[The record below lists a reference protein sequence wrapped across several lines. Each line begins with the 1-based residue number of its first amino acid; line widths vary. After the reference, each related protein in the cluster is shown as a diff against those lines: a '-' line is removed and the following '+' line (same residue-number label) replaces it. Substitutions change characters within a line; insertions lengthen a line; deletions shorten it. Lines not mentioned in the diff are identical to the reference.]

1 MPASRHR
8 SGTHSSTDST
18 TDNRQKDTDRL
29 LWDGGTTRQASWL
42 NKKLKDAEADFDYSQ
57 LSASGTVTLNKSGL
71 IAVFSPEHALEHAE
85 GQNQGTMRAPN
96 TRTREHLLARS
107 LARQPVQAQ
116 PPLVGSSG
124 GHPAP
129 TPSPTVQTLA
139 TTPKA
144 ATMLEEVLGELGKRY
159 VVSPES
165 IEKLDLEYLNFFLDD
180 FMQPRMAEKWR
191 TKCDKK
197 GTMFVRLFF
206 EDMATKPNSVTNEE
220 TIETEMRKMLENGL
234 QAFGEV
240 SFSTYIEFIGAYD
253 ELNEVRKHKIDE
265 ESMAHQFKRLIMQ
278 LSPAIGQAIELRI
291 ALIESLRQR
300 NGIAYDAVEI
310 VNEAASFVLEEE
322 SNKELLKQVK
332 EGRAFLG
339 TGFDPQRNQRE
350 PGARPPGGQTWSTNS
365 SGPDKHMPGMRDCT
379 FCTEKGTVDVSKRN
393 HVDLKC
399 PYATKEQIA
408 ALTKERADRS
418 KAKKDAWRDRTKKGS
433 TGSAGGAKLAGA
445 TDDAD
450 AAACDRIFNGGV
462 SSLIDLGELIDMQ
475 TGSAGHAMMTSK
487 AAPRG
492 RLSVTHSDQESPSAP
507 ASIAGSVNT
516 GTTLLSPSVAPSSA
530 SMAAPRLVGAHDDT
544 PLRGYHADDFPGAA
558 SIYVIA
564 STGNDEM
571 DNVMAGVWHGNW
583 QSEIVPAIRQACHEE
598 QIVFGTLPDVKELR
612 ERSRSVKTLEL
623 AVRKCN
629 QLNTSAIFMGP
640 RELIGSSRYRLLGSL
655 RKGDDVEQFVQEAVD
670 VSDPKSDSNPDDSE
684 GDPESEPES
693 DPDAWADELIAE
705 VEVLSPNTHVDIIRA
720 LIARNGLHYR
730 GAPIS
735 PGTGG
740 LKGRTKFD
748 MLQEVRQAVGAAPLP
763 DSALRGKRAKP
774 DVPMGK
780 PVDKSAGR
788 RINFGSPAARPAPVA
803 ERPACG
809 FMWMLPVMLAQLFM
823 VGLSMHANGN
833 FVSCRTISPSWVCAS
848 LGYADP
854 AHAITP
860 NTVTPK
866 LGDLGLSRDDGFA
879 RDPGAQQSE
888 QVGRTHLAGLT
899 GSQAGARIL
908 TGLHLLLPALVCL
921 FLLLHSFGVTVK
933 FAQSRLARSAR
944 AWVAR
949 KDPLRATTSPRDAQ
963 RHVRDRHTPTLRA
976 SSRFLSTLGEAP
988 LWLSLVLLVHE
999 IAVYVVPY
1007 LFALS
1012 IGTLLMGL
1020 LRCVQAPLIARDAR
1034 AVYDSWLM
1042 TPARVLLRIAMNIV
1056 VITAYLGYHLLINT
1070 FVSESSAWPPARLA
1084 SSSPSRSRLGA
1095 ALATAMV
1102 TVRALLHATCMDLR
1116 RWGGVALDNV
1126 FTSSPTPTDPSKV
1139 KYVKQRRLKPRALH
1153 AFNDKASISLLARSV
1168 QPPDIKVKLD
1178 SKRSTGRAG
1187 RALLAGQALLDKV
1200 LPASTAPIGAADSIC
1215 WGVIDSGCSWHCHPH
1230 IDDLIN
1236 RRPCNDTM
1244 AGIDGKPQRVK
1255 CIGDLP
1261 ALARDSSGVWRRIII
1276 RDVRCVPSF
1285 TDTLISV
1292 DQFWEESKVNC
1303 IFADVRCIH
1312 VPGSGVQEGLD
1323 LPFAR
1328 KDNLYRWAV
1337 IPANRRGD
1345 LANSSLVKNDERA
1358 LKATI
1363 HRPKSTSFFNALSPD
1378 EQLDMLHRRLHVGFN
1393 LIRRLGE
1400 FAVDIPVS
1408 IKRGKAHDCDACKTA
1423 NATRVPHPGKS
1434 YQPSHVGR
1442 LIHGDLA
1449 GPFKRS
1455 HHGFFYFLVLVDD
1468 HSRFKQVY
1476 FLKHKSEALKRIRS
1490 FVAKLNALAS
1500 IGKPEP
1506 VRIVGQLHMDN
1517 AGEFL
1522 SHEFNEYLDSE
1533 SITRTTC
1540 PPHVHQLNGVAERS
1554 IRSIMEIVR
1563 ATRDASQCPIGFWP
1577 HLVEHAVDVLN
1588 RTTGPPIDHDGDE
1601 PEMSSYQ
1608 HVTGK
1613 APKILTILPLG
1624 CRAYAVKPQGSFSK
1638 SSFDSRAWA
1647 GINLGSSSTIPG
1659 AYNIWLPMQQKVI
1672 QTSEV
1677 YFDESLF
1684 PWRPDGQQR
1693 VGSPPPVAAP
1703 TADPEDISA
1712 GGASPDVEQSAVPP
1726 QQASNLPEAFA
1737 SATRASSTRSFQS
1750 IRILLLFSGAYN
1762 RPDGLAQFARRLGLE
1777 VDLFDSDPNIGGGDS
1792 ADITKE
1798 AVYEQLRERIVRGE
1812 YAIIIAAP
1820 PCSTFSISRFF
1831 KSATSPDGGPPPV
1844 RTRVEITGCR
1854 FLPSKHRAELER
1866 ANNVVNRMCALLLLA
1881 HRAGTE
1887 FIIENPADRGDV
1899 SKPELFINAMHGP
1912 LWLVAAIC
1920 ALTKQTSAR
1929 AVTFAMCA
1937 FGAPWQKYTTLLYS
1951 AGFSS
1956 WLDVLRERTCEHTTH
1971 AKIAGGTK
1979 TKSGW
1984 NSNEAAA
1991 YPPDFN
1997 SYIAQAAADLVKQR
2011 RSTLSSTAAPHV
2023 TSGPDAAIEMPS
2035 ESNKTKGS
2043 SFAPQPKAPAP
2054 AETSVHPKAPAPAET
2069 LGVSIDLPTR
2079 SILDPGK
2086 RDTSIR
2092 QPSFA
2097 DENISHEEPDAE
2109 ELPNDVTAA
2118 PPRKRVVFE
2127 KTAGARATRSQKP
2140 VLARAMDTSPNF
2152 RAPGRALV
2160 GLGVSAGFAMA
2171 AMGMSVASSAFVLG
2185 TTNFFDEI
2193 ALKKSSLRAALAKPS
2208 TVDPKNQTEAYA
2220 SDKSGW
2226 QKSETKE
2233 LKNHADNGS
2242 WEYIDASQLPRGRRL
2257 VKLVWV
2263 YKVKRDGSLKSRLCV
2278 QGCRQVP
2285 GVDYDQTWCGAMRG
2299 TSLRMLSN
2307 LAASAGMRM
2316 RRYDF
2321 VAAYLQG
2328 ELLEGE
2334 TVYCFPPPG
2343 YERKGADGRN
2353 QICRILKPVYGM
2365 AQAGRRWQRTLF
2377 PWLKEFGF
2385 TQTDSDPS
2393 VFTLERTMDTPKGPR
2408 LERIH
2413 VGVYVDDLATVYLHD
2428 DEHSLYRA
2436 FITALET
2443 RWNVED
2449 EGELTDL
2456 LGIEFTREEGSIEL
2470 RQTKYIEKLAAEFFP
2485 DGVPPTA
2492 QANKVPCDRELPAL
2506 VHLALLDDATPDPQ
2520 ELRRYQSICGALLY
2534 ASTNTRPDIA
2544 FSTGLLCRAMGR
2556 PTPELYQAALRVL
2569 GYLYRNRHI
2578 GLRYTASDQTL
2589 EGFSDSDWAVKHS
2602 TSGFTFHLGSAT
2614 VSWSSKKQTTVALSS
2629 CEAEIMAGSEA
2640 AKEAIYL
2647 STFLRE
2653 LGMDMSKP
2661 PPLRLDN
2668 KSAIDLAYNPEHH
2681 SKTKHI
2687 ERRHYFIRE
2696 CVENGKLRVPFVPTA
2711 DNVADFFTKP
2721 LTGKM
2726 FFDMRD
2732 KVMNVPR
2739 ARRDTANEEK

>member
-1 MPASRHR
+1 MTSYATRTLIEYNVVVMP
-8 SGTHSSTDST
+8 
-18 TDNRQKDTDRL
+18 
-29 LWDGGTTRQASWL
+29 
-42 NKKLKDAEADFDYSQ
+42 
-57 LSASGTVTLNKSGL
+57 KSGN
-71 IAVFSPEHALEHAE
+71 IAVFSTEHAVEHAH
-85 GQNQGTMRAPN
+85 GTNKGTARAPN
-96 TRTREHLLARS
+96 MRTRVDLLTS
-107 LARQPVQAQ
+107 PVQQAGTPTPV
-116 PPLVGSSG
+116 PPLIGGSA

-129 TPSPTVQTLA
+129 TPSAVPPSTSAPASKPTTEIEDA
-139 TTPKA
+139 
-144 ATMLEEVLGELGKRY
+144 LGVEGAKRY
-159 VVSPES
+159 RIAPEM
-165 IEKLDLEYLNFFLDD
+165 IEEAQLDLLNFFLDD
-180 FMQPRMAEKWR
+180 MVGDRLADTWR
-191 TKCDKK
+191 QKCNDSGNEFIAKFI
-197 GTMFVRLFF
+197 THMTTR
-206 EDMATKPNSVTNEE
+206 ATSVTAEE
-220 TIETEMRKMLENGL
+220 TIETAMRSMLERGL
-234 QAFGEV
+234 LGYGDVSYTSYLEFTGEYDDLNKARAHPINDTAIAFQ
-240 SFSTYIEFIGAYD
+240 Y
-253 ELNEVRKHKIDE
+253 
-265 ESMAHQFKRLIMQ
+265 KRLITSLGPEFSQSMQ
-278 LSPAIGQAIELRI
+278 LKI
-291 ALIESLRQR
+291 ALIENQYVRR
-300 NGIAYDAVEI
+300 NEALDEVAI
-310 VNEAASFVLEEE
+310 VNEAASIVLEDEA
-322 SNKELLKQVK
+322 NLELLKQVK

-339 TGFDPQRNQRE
+339 TTQRFDPQRNQRD
-350 PGARPPGGQTWSTNS
+350 PPPKPAAGGQTWSTA
-365 SGPDKHMPGMRDCT
+365 SGPSIHTEGMRACL

-393 HVDLKC
+393 HVDLQC
-399 PYATKEQIA
+399 PYASKEQKD
-408 ALTKERADRS
+408 ALTKERAERA
-418 KAKKDAWRDRTKKGS
+418 KAKKDAWHDRVKKGKADNKAGKS
-433 TGSAGGAKLAGA
+433 GGAKMVSAGS
-445 TDDAD
+445 DDAD
-450 AAACDRIFNGGV
+450 DEAAERIFNSGAPSV
-462 SSLIDLGELIDMQ
+462 IDLEELINAEQ
-475 TGSAGHAMMTSK
+475 GTTGRSMMASK
-487 AAPRG
+487 AVDFPAPRG
-492 RLSVTHSDQESPSAP
+492 RLSAIGESADAPPSTG
-507 ASIAGSVNT
+507 ASIAGSVS
-516 GTTLLSPSVAPSSA
+516 TLLSPSIGVQSTATSE
-530 SMAAPRLVGAHDDT
+530 VGAT
-544 PLRGYHADDFPGAA
+544 
-558 SIYVIA
+558 IYVIA
-564 STGNDEM
+564 TVGD
-571 DNVMAGVWHGNW
+571 DTIDGVTAGIWIGSW
-583 QSEIVPAIRQACHEE
+583 SSAIVPAVKGAYNDE
-598 QIVFGTLPDVKELR
+598 QLSFKLKELKQR
-612 ERSRSVKTLEL
+612 ARSVKTLEL
-623 AVRKCN
+623 AVEKCYS
-629 QLNTSAIFMGP
+629 LNTPAIFMGP
-640 RELIGSSRYRLLGSL
+640 DAHDGLSV
-655 RKGDDVEQFVQEAVD
+655 GDDVEEYVD
-670 VSDPKSDSNPDDSE
+670 ENAERATSASSDGSDPEAD
-684 GDPESEPES
+684 PES
-693 DPDAWADELIAE
+693 DPESDDSAGDSVDPDGEALETLVAE
-705 VEVLSPNTHVDIIRA
+705 VETLSANAHVDVIRA
-720 LIARNGLHYR
+720 LLSRHPRLLYN

-740 LKGRTKFD
+740 AKKRTKFD
-748 MLQEVRQAVGAAPLP
+748 MLQELRHAVGADPLP
-763 DSALRGKRAKP
+763 DSALRDRRSKP

-780 PVDKSAGR
+780 PVVKSSGR
-788 RINFGSPAARPAPVA
+788 KIDFDSPKPRDVVPAA
-803 ERPACG
+803 ERQSACG
-809 FMWMLPVMLAQLFM
+809 SYCSASFVLVVLAQIFM
-823 VGLSMHANGN
+823 VCLSMHANGN
-833 FVSCRTISPSWVCAS
+833 FVSCRTVSPSWVCGS
-848 LGYADP
+848 LGYVDTADTALISP
-854 AHAITP
+854 SSAVMP
-860 NTVTPK
+860 N
-866 LGDLGLSRDDGFA
+866 LGNLGPPRDDTIA
-879 RDPGAQQSE
+879 REPGAQLYE
-888 QVGRTHLAGLT
+888 QVGRTHLGGLAG
-899 GSQAGARIL
+899 SEAGAKFL
-908 TGLHLLLPALVCL
+908 TGLHLLFPALVCL
-921 FLLLHSFGVTVK
+921 VLLLHSFGVTVQ
-933 FAQSRLARSAR
+933 FAESRLTRSAR
-944 AWVAR
+944 RAWDAP
-949 KDPLRATTSPRDAQ
+949 KSPPRATTRRDAQ
-963 RHVRDRHTPTLRA
+963 RHIRDRRAPTARS

-999 IAVYVVPY
+999 VAIHVVPY

-1012 IGTLLMGL
+1012 IGTLLMATV
-1020 LRCVQAPLIARDAR
+1020 RCVATIAGDLVPRR
-1034 AVYDSWLM
+1034 LYNSWVM
-1042 TPARVLLRIAMNIV
+1042 TPARVVVRIAVNVLVIV
-1056 VITAYLGYHLLINT
+1056 TYLGYHLLINT
-1070 FVSESSAWPPARLA
+1070 FVSESSAWPPARLTPT
-1084 SSSPSRSRLGA
+1084 SPSKSRLGA
-1095 ALATAMV
+1095 ALTTTLA
-1102 TVRALLHATCMDLR
+1102 TVRALLHATCMNLR

-1126 FTSSPTPTDPSKV
+1126 FTSSPTVTDPCKV
-1139 KYVKQRRLKPRALH
+1139 KYVKQKKRKPRALH
-1153 AFNDKASISLLARSV
+1153 AFNGKASIALLARAA
-1168 QPPDIKVKLD
+1168 QPPDAKVKLD

-1187 RALLAGQALLDKV
+1187 RALLAGQALLNKV
-1200 LPASTAPIGAADSIC
+1200 SPAIPAPFGAADSIC
-1215 WGVIDSGCSWHCHPH
+1215 WAVIDSGCSWHCHPH
-1230 IDDLIN
+1230 IGDLIN
-1236 RRPCNDTM
+1236 QRPCNDTM

-1261 ALARDSSGVWRRIII
+1261 AVVRDSLGMWRRVVI

-1285 TDTLISV
+1285 TDTLLSV
-1292 DQFWEESKVNC
+1292 DQFWEDGNVNC

-1312 VPGSGVQEGLD
+1312 VPGEGVQEAMD

-1337 IPANRRGD
+1337 IPAHRVTNSP
-1345 LANSSLVKNDERA
+1345 LVQANERA

-1363 HRPKSTSFFNALSPD
+1363 HRPKSTSFFNALPPN
-1378 EQLDMLHRRLHVGFN
+1378 EQLDLLHRRLHVGFN
-1393 LIRRLGE
+1393 LLRRLAD
-1400 FAVDIPVS
+1400 FASDIPIS
-1408 IKRGKAHDCDACKTA
+1408 IKKGKAHDCDTCKTA

-1455 HHGFFYFLVLVDD
+1455 QHGFLYFLVLVDD

-1476 FLKHKSEALKRIRS
+1476 FLKHKSEAIKRIRS
-1490 FVAKLNALAS
+1490 FVSKLNALAS

-1522 SHEFNEYLDSE
+1522 SNEFTEYLDTE

-1563 ATRDASQCPIGFWP
+1563 ATREASQCPIGFWP
-1577 HLVEHAVDVLN
+1577 HLVEHAVEVLN
-1588 RTTGPPIDHDGDE
+1588 RTTGPPRVGHDDDE
-1601 PEMSSYQ
+1601 HNITERDTNPEMSSYQ

-1624 CRAYAVKPQGSFSK
+1624 CRAYAVKPQGSFLK
-1638 SSFDSRAWA
+1638 SSFESRAWS

-1659 AYNIWLPMQQKVI
+1659 AYNIWLPVQHKMI

-1684 PWRPDGQQR
+1684 PWRPAGEQR
-1693 VGSPPPVAAP
+1693 VGAPTPTAAP
-1703 TADPEDISA
+1703 SADPEDVSA
-1712 GGASPDVEQSAVPP
+1712 GGVNADVEESTVPP
-1726 QQASNLPEAFA
+1726 QQATNLPEAFA
-1737 SATRASSTRSFQS
+1737 GATRASAARSFQS
-1750 IRILLLFSGAYN
+1750 IKVLLLFSGAYN

-1777 VDLFDSDPNIGGGDS
+1777 VDLFDSDPNSGGGDA

-1798 AVYEQLRERIVRGE
+1798 SVYLQLRERIVRGE

-1831 KSATSPDGGPPPV
+1831 RSLTSPDGGPPPV
-1844 RTRVEITGCR
+1844 RTRIEIMGCR

-1866 ANNVVNRMCALLLLA
+1866 ANNVVNKMCALLMLA

-1899 SKPELFINAMHGP
+1899 SVPDLFINATHGP
-1912 LWLVAAIC
+1912 LWLMSAVC
-1920 ALTKQTSAR
+1920 ALTRQTSAK

-1937 FGAPWQKYTTLLYS
+1937 FGAPWQKYTTLMYT
-1951 AGFSS
+1951 AGFDA
-1956 WLDVLRERTCEHTTH
+1956 WLDVLRERKCEHSTH
-1971 AKIAGGTK
+1971 EKLAGGTK

-1984 NSNEAAA
+1984 NSNETAA

-1997 SYIAQAAADLVKQR
+1997 SYLAQAAADLIAQR
-2011 RSTLSSTAAPHV
+2011 RSNISDPQAAEGPSST
-2023 TSGPDAAIEMPS
+2023 DAAVELLPKS
-2035 ESNKTKGS
+2035 DKLKGS
-2043 SFAPQPKAPAP
+2043 TFLPRPKAPAP
-2054 AETSVHPKAPAPAET
+2054 AETSVHPKAPAQAET
-2069 LGVSIDLPTR
+2069 LGDKLNSVNQTIKSVIDAADR
-2079 SILDPGK
+2079 A
-2086 RDTSIR
+2086 TSIR
-2092 QPSFA
+2092 QLSFA
-2097 DENISHEEPDAE
+2097 DENISHEEPEVE
-2109 ELPNDVTAA
+2109 ELPDGVTA
-2118 PPRKRVVFE
+2118 PPARTRVVYE

-2140 VLARAMDTSPNF
+2140 ALARAMDTSANF

-2171 AMGMSVASSAFVLG
+2171 ALGMSAASSAFALG
-2185 TTNFFDEI
+2185 TIDFFDEV
-2193 ALKKSSLRAALAKPS
+2193 ALKKSTLRAALAKPS
-2208 TVDPKNQTEAYA
+2208 TIDPKNQSDAYA
-2220 SDKSGW
+2220 RDKPGW
-2226 QKSETKE
+2226 QKSEAKE
-2233 LKNHADNGS
+2233 MKNHADNGS
-2242 WEYIDASQLPRGRRL
+2242 WEYIDASELPRGRRL

-2299 TSLRMLSN
+2299 TSLRVLSN
-2307 LAASAGMRM
+2307 LAANAGMRM

-2343 YERKGADGRN
+2343 YEHKGADGRN

-2365 AQAGRRWQRTLF
+2365 AQAGRRWQRSLF

-2385 TQTDSDPS
+2385 TQTHSDHS
-2393 VFTLERTMDTPKGPR
+2393 VFTLERSMSTPKGPR

-2456 LGIEFTREEGSIEL
+2456 LGIEFTREDGAIEL

-2492 QANKVPCDRELPAL
+2492 QANKVPCDRDLPAL
-2506 VHLALLDDATPDPQ
+2506 VHLALLDDATPDS
-2520 ELRRYQSICGALLY
+2520 ELLRRYQSICGALLY

-2556 PTPELYQAALRVL
+2556 PTPELYLAALRVL
-2569 GYLYRNRHI
+2569 GYLYRNRNI
-2578 GLRYTASDQTL
+2578 GLRYVASDQSL

-2653 LGMDMSKP
+2653 LGLDMSKP

-2721 LTGKM
+2721 LTGKA

-2739 ARRDTANEEK
+2739 HRSVASIDTTHTEK